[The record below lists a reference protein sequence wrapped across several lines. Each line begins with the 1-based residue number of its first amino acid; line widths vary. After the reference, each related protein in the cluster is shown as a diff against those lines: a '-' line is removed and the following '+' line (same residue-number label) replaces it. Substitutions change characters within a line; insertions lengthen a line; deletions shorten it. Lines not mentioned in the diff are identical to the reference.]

1 MVYKWGN
8 LLFEASSNLIIIAYN
23 NTMMSGACASE
34 TFCKN
39 KLQLNTINC
48 IYKLDS
54 YIFLH
59 IQIKY
64 FIEKFKEQEKNQKF
78 NLTDHWPK

>member
-1 MVYKWGN
+1 
-8 LLFEASSNLIIIAYN
+8 
-23 NTMMSGACASE
+23 MSGACASE

-64 FIEKFKEQEKNQKF
+64 FIDKFKEQEKNQKF
-78 NLTDHWPK
+78 NLTDH

>member
-1 MVYKWGN
+1 
-8 LLFEASSNLIIIAYN
+8 
-23 NTMMSGACASE
+23 MMSGACASE

-39 KLQLNTINC
+39 KLQLNNINC

-78 NLTDHWPK
+78 NLTDH

>member
-1 MVYKWGN
+1 
-8 LLFEASSNLIIIAYN
+8 
-23 NTMMSGACASE
+23 MMSSACASE

-39 KLQLNTINC
+39 KLQLNNINC

-78 NLTDHWPK
+78 NLTDH